1 MKKFLLSIL
10 ALLLS
15 TFSYAASYEKATT
28 VAEGDVVLLTV
39 DNGTIAV
46 EYNGIVSGKTFGAYE
61 AYTDAPAGLAPL
73 TVVKGSAD
81 GSFTFQDADGN

>member
-10 ALLLS
+10 ALLIS
-15 TFSYAASYEKATT
+15 TFSYAASYEKATDIA
-28 VAEGDVVLLTV
+28 VGDIMVLTV

-61 AYTDAPAGLAPL
+61 AYTGPFGAL
-73 TVVKGSAD
+73 
-81 GSFTFQDADGN
+81 